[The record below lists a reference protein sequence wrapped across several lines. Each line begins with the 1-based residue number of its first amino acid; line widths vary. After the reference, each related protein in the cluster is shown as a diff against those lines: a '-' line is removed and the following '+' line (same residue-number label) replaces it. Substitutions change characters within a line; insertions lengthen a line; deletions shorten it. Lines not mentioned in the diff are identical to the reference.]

1 VSSSRGLAPTKPVGR
16 QMATVAESPEES
28 VDDHAVLPISSGID
42 G

>member
-1 VSSSRGLAPTKPVGR
+1 
-16 QMATVAESPEES
+16 MATVAESPEES